1 MFFNLNSNQDNPVIP
16 SELKTGNLQIRFF
29 IFNFDEILNSFN
41 IVNSAMNSI
50 IVFVWVNKKL
60 TNTSIS
66 KHSKIVKFSFMF
78 LFLHYLLYICL
89 TYLPENS
96 FIDIGNKFF
105 INPDFK
111 KENIFT
117 NGTPAGYVK
126 LVLISINVFNQIF
139 LLNFHFIVIR
149 QIILRQDHTRIFQ
162 GKKYNK
168 YE

>member
-1 MFFNLNSNQDNPVIP
+1 LLFDELSKSSNSDSVSQG
-16 SELKTGNLQIRFF
+16 KFGCKFF

-41 IVNSAMNSI
+41 IVNSAINSI

-66 KHSKIVKFSFMF
+66 KHSKIVKFSFLF

-96 FIDIGNKFF
+96 FVDIGNKFF
-105 INPDFK
+105 ILPNYQ
-111 KENIFT
+111 KEDMFVY
-117 NGTPAGYVK
+117 GTFGGYIK
-126 LVLISINVFNQIF
+126 LILISINVFNQIF

-149 QIILRQDHTRIFQ
+149 QIILTQDHTRMFQ
-162 GKKYNK
+162 GKK
-168 YE
+168 